1 MRKMRNCAI
10 CGKLVEMHHSQIYC
24 HNCTVEGIRNSY
36 LKSPNSKLRLGK
48 WSKNKYTEACKN
60 SEERNG

>member
-1 MRKMRNCAI
+1 M
-10 CGKLVEMHHSQIYC
+10 S
-24 HNCTVEGIRNSY
+24 EGIRNSY

-48 WSKNKYTEACKN
+48 WNNKKYTEACKN

>member
-10 CGKLVEMHHSQIYC
+10 CGKLVEMHHSQKYC
-24 HNCTVEGIRNSY
+24 SICMSEGIRNSY